1 MILGGSVALV
11 GPPMANRS
19 WLRSQTKQFSKM
31 SEWSHIEDREV
42 AQCGAAGTP
51 PWTRARPGVGGRA
64 LAHEAGLGL
73 NQRRGFNLLWARH
86 LQREP

>member
-1 MILGGSVALV
+1 MV

-51 PWTRARPGVGGRA
+51 PWTRARPG
-64 LAHEAGLGL
+64 LEAGPLPMRPG
-73 NQRRGFNLLWARH
+73 WA
-86 LQREP
+86 